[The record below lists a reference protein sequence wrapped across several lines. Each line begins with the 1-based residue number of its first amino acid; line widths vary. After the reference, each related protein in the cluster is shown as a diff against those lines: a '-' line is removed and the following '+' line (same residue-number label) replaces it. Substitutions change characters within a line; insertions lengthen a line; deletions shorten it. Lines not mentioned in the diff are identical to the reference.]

1 MMLGVIETIKV
12 ERRTERKLLQI
23 NNEEISI
30 DT

>member
-1 MMLGVIETIKV
+1 MMLGVIENIKV

-23 NNEEISI
+23 NDEEISI